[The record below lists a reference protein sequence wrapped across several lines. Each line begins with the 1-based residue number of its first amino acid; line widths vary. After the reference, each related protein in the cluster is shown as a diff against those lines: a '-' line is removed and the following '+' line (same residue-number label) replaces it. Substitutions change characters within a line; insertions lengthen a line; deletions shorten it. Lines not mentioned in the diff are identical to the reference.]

1 MINSSQE
8 IKEDDLVRLID
19 QSMESVNLE
28 GGDEAI

>member
-19 QSMESVNLE
+19 QNMESVNLE